1 LIVIRILPDSS
12 SLESGSARDSGL
24 EQSNEKNIKGVCM
37 KRSKEYGLVLLT
49 MLMAL
54 SIGVA
59 LGENVTAANKTMPS
73 NAVFVTAVGSNS
85 NVTDAADANE
95 KEAVDRNETG
105 EDNVI
110 IDSVTFSSKTQYI
123 ELKNNETSGQDL
135 TGWRLD
141 VQNKT
146 VFTFPKFILDA
157 NTRVKVHAGTGKDNK
172 TDIYATNSLLT
183 KADDEFSLLDAKGI
197 VVGTSEESKETSDK
211 PADA

>member
-1 LIVIRILPDSS
+1 
-12 SLESGSARDSGL
+12 
-24 EQSNEKNIKGVCM
+24 M
-37 KRSKEYGLVLLT
+37 KRSMKCGLVLFT

-59 LGENVTAANKTMPS
+59 LGENVTTANKTTSS
-73 NAVFVTAVGSNS
+73 NITNVAIAGSNS

-95 KEAVDRNETG
+95 KEAVNTNETG

-110 IDSVTFSSKTQYI
+110 IDSITFSSKTQYI

-146 VFTFPKFILDA
+146 VFTLPKFMLDA
-157 NTRVKVHAGTGKDNK
+157 NARVKVHAGTGKDSK

-183 KADDEFSLLDAKGI
+183 KADDEVSLLDAKGI
-197 VVGTSEESKETSDK
+197 VVGTSEESKEMSDK
-211 PADA
+211 PGDA

>member
-1 LIVIRILPDSS
+1 
-12 SLESGSARDSGL
+12 
-24 EQSNEKNIKGVCM
+24 M
-37 KRSKEYGLVLLT
+37 KRSMKCGLVLLT

-59 LGENVTAANKTMPS
+59 LGENVTTTNETTPS
-73 NAVFVTAVGSNS
+73 NVMNVAIAGSNP

-95 KEAVDRNETG
+95 KEAVDKNETG

-110 IDSVTFSSKTQYI
+110 IDSITFSSKTQYI

-146 VFTFPKFILDA
+146 VFTFPRFMLDA
-157 NTRVKVHAGTGKDNK
+157 NARVKVHAGTGKDIK

-183 KADDEFSLLDAKGI
+183 KADDEVSLLDAKGI
-197 VVGTSEESKETSDK
+197 VVGTSEESKEISDK
-211 PADA
+211 PEDA

>member
-1 LIVIRILPDSS
+1 
-12 SLESGSARDSGL
+12 
-24 EQSNEKNIKGVCM
+24 M
-37 KRSKEYGLVLLT
+37 KRSTEFVLVIVT

-54 SIGVA
+54 SIGA
-59 LGENVTAANKTMPS
+59 AFGENVTTANKTTPS
-73 NAVFVTAVGSNS
+73 NVMNVAIAGSNS

-95 KEAVDRNETG
+95 KEAVDKNETG

-110 IDSVTFSSKTQYI
+110 INSITFSSKTQYI

-146 VFTFPKFILDA
+146 VFAFPKFMLDA
-157 NTRVKVHAGTGKDNK
+157 NARVKVHAGTGIDSK

-183 KADDEFSLLDAKGI
+183 KADEEVSLLDAKGI

>member
-1 LIVIRILPDSS
+1 
-12 SLESGSARDSGL
+12 
-24 EQSNEKNIKGVCM
+24 M
-37 KRSKEYGLVLLT
+37 KRSMKYGLVLLT

-54 SIGVA
+54 SIGA
-59 LGENVTAANKTMPS
+59 AFGENVTTANKTIPS

-95 KEAVDRNETG
+95 KEAVDKNETG

-146 VFTFPKFILDA
+146 VFNFPKFMLDA
-157 NTRVKVHAGTGKDNK
+157 NARVKIHAGMG
-172 TDIYATNSLLT
+172 TDSKVDLYATTALLT
-183 KADDEFSLLDAKGI
+183 KADDEVSLLDANGM
-197 VVGTSEESKETSDK
+197 VVSTSEDQGNQPDS
-211 PADA
+211 ANDA

>member
-1 LIVIRILPDSS
+1 
-12 SLESGSARDSGL
+12 
-24 EQSNEKNIKGVCM
+24 
-37 KRSKEYGLVLLT
+37 
-49 MLMAL
+49 
-54 SIGVA
+54 
-59 LGENVTAANKTMPS
+59 MPS

-146 VFTFPKFILDA
+146 VFTF
-157 NTRVKVHAGTGKDNK
+157 RSS
-172 TDIYATNSLLT
+172 Y
-183 KADDEFSLLDAKGI
+183 
-197 VVGTSEESKETSDK
+197 
-211 PADA
+211 

>member
-1 LIVIRILPDSS
+1 
-12 SLESGSARDSGL
+12 
-24 EQSNEKNIKGVCM
+24 M
-37 KRSKEYGLVLLT
+37 KRSKEFGLVIVT
-49 MLMAL
+49 ILMAL
-54 SIGVA
+54 LIGA
-59 LGENVTAANKTMPS
+59 AFGENVTTVNKTMPS
-73 NAVFVTAVGSNS
+73 STASVTVVGSNS
-85 NVTDAADANE
+85 NLTDAADANE
-95 KEAVDRNETG
+95 KEAIDKNETG

>member
-1 LIVIRILPDSS
+1 MLIRVLQYCLPSV
-12 SLESGSARDSGL
+12 R
-24 EQSNEKNIKGVCM
+24 VC
-37 KRSKEYGLVLLT
+37 GLVLLNCMKHTEDIDMKRSMKCGLVLFT

-59 LGENVTAANKTMPS
+59 LGENVTTANKTMPS

-95 KEAVDRNETG
+95 KEAVDKNETG

-110 IDSVTFSSKTQYI
+110 IDSITFSSKTQYV

-146 VFTFPKFILDA
+146 VFTFPKFMLDA
-157 NTRVKVHAGTGKDNK
+157 NARVKVHAGTGKDSK

-183 KADDEFSLLDAKGI
+183 NADDEVSLLDAKGI

>member
-1 LIVIRILPDSS
+1 
-12 SLESGSARDSGL
+12 
-24 EQSNEKNIKGVCM
+24 M
-37 KRSKEYGLVLLT
+37 KRSMKCGLVLLT

-73 NAVFVTAVGSNS
+73 NTASVTAVGSNS
-85 NVTDAADANE
+85 NVTDTADANE
-95 KEAVDRNETG
+95 KEAVDKNETG

-110 IDSVTFSSKTQYI
+110 IDSITFSSKTQYV

-146 VFTFPKFILDA
+146 VFTFPRFMLDA
-157 NTRVKVHAGTGKDNK
+157 NARVKVHAGTGKDSK

-183 KADDEFSLLDAKGI
+183 KTDDEVSLLDAKGI
-197 VVGTSEESKETSDK
+197 VVGSSEESKETSDK
-211 PADA
+211 PEDA

>member
-1 LIVIRILPDSS
+1 M
-12 SLESGSARDSGL
+12 
-24 EQSNEKNIKGVCM
+24 KNSM
-37 KRSKEYGLVLLT
+37 KYGLVLLT

-59 LGENVTAANKTMPS
+59 LGENVTTANKVTPS
-73 NAVFVTAVGSNS
+73 NVMDVAIAGSNS

-95 KEAVDRNETG
+95 TEGVDRNETG

-146 VFTFPKFILDA
+146 VFTFPKFMLDA
-157 NTRVKVHAGTGKDNK
+157 NARVKVHAGTGRDSK

-183 KADDEFSLLDAKGI
+183 KADDEVSLLDAKGI

-211 PADA
+211 PEDA

>member
-1 LIVIRILPDSS
+1 
-12 SLESGSARDSGL
+12 
-24 EQSNEKNIKGVCM
+24 M
-37 KRSKEYGLVLLT
+37 KRSMKYGLVLVT

-59 LGENVTAANKTMPS
+59 FGENVTTANKMMPS
-73 NAVFVTAVGSNS
+73 NVVNVATAGLNA
-85 NVTDAADANE
+85 NVADAADAKE
-95 KEAVDRNETG
+95 KEAVDKNETG

-110 IDSVTFSSKTQYI
+110 IDSVTFSTTTQYV

-135 TGWRLD
+135 TGWKLE

-146 VFTFPKFILDA
+146 VFTIPKFMLDA
-157 NTRVKVHAGTGKDNK
+157 NATVKVHAGTGKDSN

-183 KADDEFSLLDAKGI
+183 KADDEVSLLDASG
-197 VVGTSEESKETSDK
+197 VVVSTSEESKEISDK

>member
-1 LIVIRILPDSS
+1 M
-12 SLESGSARDSGL
+12 
-24 EQSNEKNIKGVCM
+24 KNSM
-37 KRSKEYGLVLLT
+37 KCGLVLLT

-59 LGENVTAANKTMPS
+59 LGENVTTANKTTPS
-73 NAVFVTAVGSNS
+73 NVMNVAIAGSNP
-85 NVTDAADANE
+85 NVTDEADASE
-95 KEAVDRNETG
+95 KEAVDKNETG

-110 IDSVTFSSKTQYI
+110 IDSITLSSKTQYI

-146 VFTFPKFILDA
+146 VFTFPKFMLDA
-157 NTRVKVHAGTGKDNK
+157 NARVKVHAGTGKDSK

-183 KADDEFSLLDAKGI
+183 KADDEVSLLDAKGT

-211 PADA
+211 LADA